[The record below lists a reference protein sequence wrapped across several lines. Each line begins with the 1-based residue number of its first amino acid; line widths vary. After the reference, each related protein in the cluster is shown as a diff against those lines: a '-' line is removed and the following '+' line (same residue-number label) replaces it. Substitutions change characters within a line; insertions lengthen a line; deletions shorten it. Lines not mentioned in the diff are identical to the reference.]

1 MERETLEMI
10 VGSFA
15 LLSFCYMGF
24 AITMW
29 FRSPRPKPFDKDDVI
44 YTDGDNT

>member
-1 MERETLEMI
+1 MERETLEVLI
-10 VGSFA
+10 GSFA

-29 FRSPRPKPFDKDDVI
+29 FRSTQPKPFDKDDVR